1 MNNVIAFP
9 RPAEPKSNPDT
20 SNRSMTLF
28 LHVKCATLIVHLA
41 NPATSAA
48 RAGKVV
54 KS

>member
-9 RPAEPKSNPDT
+9 RPAEPKPAQDT

-41 NPATSAA
+41 NPNTAAA

>member
-9 RPAEPKSNPDT
+9 RPVEPKYSPET
-20 SNRSMTLF
+20 PNRSMTLF

-41 NPATSAA
+41 NSDVGDARTGKAA
-48 RAGKVV
+48 

>member
-9 RPAEPKSNPDT
+9 RPVEPKSSPET
-20 SNRSMTLF
+20 PNRSMTLF

-41 NPATSAA
+41 NPNTAAA

>member
-9 RPAEPKSNPDT
+9 RPAERTLASSK

-41 NPATSAA
+41 NSEATAA
-48 RAGKVV
+48 QSEKVV